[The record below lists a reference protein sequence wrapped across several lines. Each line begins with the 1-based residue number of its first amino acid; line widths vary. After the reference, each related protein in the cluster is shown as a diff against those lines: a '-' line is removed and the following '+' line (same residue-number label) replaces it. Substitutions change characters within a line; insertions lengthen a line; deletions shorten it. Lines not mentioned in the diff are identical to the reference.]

1 MPSDA
6 PVFVN
11 VAIVG
16 TGPTGLYALHQLL
29 QSDRPLSVTLFEA
42 GLLAGVGSPYSPETA
57 ALTMLANIAS
67 IEIPPLAEPYLDWLQ
82 RQPEAVLW
90 LYGVDPATLH
100 DRQFL
105 PRLLLGA
112 WFRDALET
120 MLLTAPDRGHRVALR
135 EATRVTDVQVAGAD
149 TRVTFQDMRGEDSQL
164 FSHVILATGHS
175 WPEDPEDGTLFVSP
189 WSGLIDTR
197 VPPGRIGVI
206 GTSLSAID
214 AAMAVVCQHGRF
226 DDDTQSFQLD
236 PAARALKVT
245 LMSRQGLLPEADF
258 WCPLPYRALQ
268 RFTETA
274 LDRALRA
281 GTDGLLDRL
290 WHLMVAEFALV
301 DPVWTEGTGVAHLS
315 VEGFAET
322 YFAERLTTDPFIWAK
337 ANLAE
342 TLQNARSRRV
352 VEWRYAI
359 LRMHEPMERMVAHLT
374 DADRARFDTLK
385 RVFIDNYAA
394 VPPQSI
400 RRLLALHR
408 AGCLN
413 VLALGND
420 YQMDKVGDVT
430 RVVTETGST
439 AEFDV
444 LIDARGQQA
453 LRAEDLPF
461 PSLRAALQPGDV
473 AMDDH
478 FALTN
483 LGDGTIFLPASP
495 YLLSRLPFVQG
506 ITASADIAAAV
517 VAGIVPTDDPA
528 YTETAART
536 SALSRSSAGPCT
548 DTDPRRK
555 T

>member
-1 MPSDA
+1 MPADA
-6 PVFVN
+6 PAFLN

-16 TGPTGLYALHQLL
+16 TGPTGLYALDHLL
-29 QSDRPLSVTLFEA
+29 RSDRPLSVTLFEA
-42 GLLAGVGSPYSPETA
+42 GLLAGVGSPYSPESA
-57 ALTMLANIAS
+57 AVTMLANIAS

-82 RQPEAVLW
+82 RQPEAVLR
-90 LYGVDPATLH
+90 LYAVDPATLH

-112 WFRDALET
+112 WFRDALES
-120 MLLTAPDRGHRVALR
+120 MLAAAPNRGHRIALR
-135 EATRVTDVQVAGAD
+135 EATRVTDVSMAAPD
-149 TRVTFQDMRGEDSQL
+149 IRVTFQDARGEDSQL
-164 FSHVILATGHS
+164 FTHVILATGHS
-175 WPEDPEDGTLFVSP
+175 WPEDPDDGRLFVSP
-189 WSGLIDTR
+189 WSGLIDTPI
-197 VPPGRIGVI
+197 PPGRIGVI

-214 AAMAVVCQHGRF
+214 AAMAVACQHGRF
-226 DDDTQSFQLD
+226 DDDNQSFQLE
-236 PAARALKVT
+236 PGAETLQVT

-258 WCPLPYRALQ
+258 WCPLPYRPLQ
-268 RFTETA
+268 RFTEAA
-274 LDRALRA
+274 LDRALQA

-301 DPVWTEGTGVAHLS
+301 DPVWTEATGVAHLS
-315 VEGFAET
+315 VDGFAEA
-322 YFAERLTTDPFIWAK
+322 YFAQRLATDPFAWAK

-359 LRMHEPMERMVAHLT
+359 LRIHEPMERMVAHLT
-374 DADRARFDTLK
+374 DTDRTRFDALK

-408 AGCLN
+408 AGCLK
-413 VLALGND
+413 VLSLGND
-420 YQMDKVGDVT
+420 YQMDKVGEVT

-439 AEFDV
+439 TEFDV

-461 PSLRAALQPGDV
+461 PSLRAALENGDV
-473 AMDDH
+473 AVDHH
-478 FALTN
+478 FALKN
-483 LGDGTIFLPASP
+483 LGEGRIFLPAAP

-506 ITASADIAAAV
+506 ISASADMAAAV
-517 VAGIVPTDDPA
+517 VAGILGPEGPA
-528 YTETAART
+528 
-536 SALSRSSAGPCT
+536 
-548 DTDPRRK
+548 
-555 T
+555 

>member
-1 MPSDA
+1 MPTDA
-6 PVFVN
+6 PAFLH

-16 TGPTGLYALHQLL
+16 TGPTGLYALEQLL
-29 QSDRPLSVTLFEA
+29 RSDRPLSVTLFES

-67 IEIPPLAEPYLDWLQ
+67 IEIPPLAEPYIDWLE
-82 RQPEAVLW
+82 RQPEAVLR
-90 LYGVDPATLH
+90 LYGVDPTTLH

-112 WFRDALET
+112 WFRDALEA
-120 MLLTAPDRGHRVALR
+120 MIAAAPDRGHRVALR
-135 EATRVTDVQVAGAD
+135 EATRVTDVSMAD
-149 TRVTFQDMRGEDSQL
+149 ADIRVTFQDFRGEDSQL
-164 FSHVILATGHS
+164 FTHVILATGHS
-175 WPEDPEDGTLFVSP
+175 WPEDPEDGRLFVSP
-189 WSGLIDTR
+189 WSGLIDA
-197 VPPGRIGVI
+197 PIPAGRIGVI

-214 AAMAVVCQHGRF
+214 AAMAVVCQHGSF
-226 DDDTQSFQLD
+226 DDGNQSFRLGPDAQ
-236 PAARALKVT
+236 ALKVT

-258 WCPLPYRALQ
+258 WCPLPYRPLQ
-268 RFTETA
+268 RFTDAA

-281 GTDGLLDRL
+281 GADGLLDRL
-290 WHLMVAEFALV
+290 WNLMVAEFALV
-301 DPVWTEGTGVAHLS
+301 DPIWTETTGVAHKS
-315 VEGFAET
+315 VEGFAEA
-322 YFAERLTTDPFIWAK
+322 YFAQRMATDPFDWAK

-342 TLQNARSRRV
+342 TQQNARCRRV

-374 DADRARFDTLK
+374 DSDRARFDCLK

-400 RRLLALHR
+400 LRLLALHQ
-408 AGCLN
+408 AGCLE

-439 AEFDV
+439 FDFDI

-453 LRAEDLPF
+453 LGAEDLPF
-461 PSLRAALQPGDV
+461 PSLRAELGKGDV
-473 AMDDH
+473 EVDEH
-478 FALTN
+478 FALTGFGN
-483 LGDGTIFLPASP
+483 GRIFLPAAP

-506 ITASADIAAAV
+506 ITASAELAAAA
-517 VAGIVPTDDPA
+517 VAGIVRTE
-528 YTETAART
+528 ETA
-536 SALSRSSAGPCT
+536 SA
-548 DTDPRRK
+548 
-555 T
+555 